1 MTTFLSADNCD
12 LELRR
17 RGSSHRGMKEG
28 RIYFVLSGTFRRD
41 SGDDRLQI
49 AGCRAKESPNHQTLF
64 GPHLSVQE
72 SLRRWESTV
81 ESASCNLIVE
91 GSKRSFTIDRSF
103 NSIIF
108 AGSWVKEKSQFWPHL
123 ANLMNS
129 LQTKSEVHRLSS
141 AQIAQLKTYPLKD
154 GNDAV
159 GDSHHKR
166 SVEII
171 ECI

>member
-1 MTTFLSADNCD
+1 MILETIASKSPDVERKNLQITKLFLALISQSKKVFEGGNRPSNRPLVTCN
-12 LELRR
+12 
-17 RGSSHRGMKEG
+17 SG
-28 RIYFVLSGTFRRD
+28 RIKT
-41 SGDDRLQI
+41 
-49 AGCRAKESPNHQTLF
+49 
-64 GPHLSVQE
+64 
-72 SLRRWESTV
+72 
-81 ESASCNLIVE
+81 
-91 GSKRSFTIDRSF
+91 RSFTIDRSF